1 MKLILKNCP
10 KCYNEFNAYSIW
22 GTKKFC
28 SRKCGNSRKKTEEQK
43 NKIAQSVKNSLKA
56 IAVREEKKGKLITIS
71 KTCPICEKFFS
82 VSPSKDSKIYCS
94 RDCYLNDSDHKYRS
108 QTSGGYRPG
117 SGRSKSGY
125 YKGIYCGSTYELCW
139 VIYNLDYGIKFS
151 RFEGVLQNRDLKYY
165 PDFLLDDGKTIIE
178 IKGFEKQN
186 LVERKTR
193 LAESFGYHVK
203 VLRFEDLKF
212 AFNYVKEKY
221 TNKFHTLYDG
231 YKPNYTYVCSHC
243 KNKFTRD
250 KNLKT
255 DVVFCSRQ
263 CSGRGHKGR
272 VKF

>member
-1 MKLILKNCP
+1 MKTCP
-10 KCYNEFNAYSIW
+10 KCEIEHSNN
-22 GTKKFC
+22 GKFC
-28 SRKCGNSRKKTEEQK
+28 SRSCANSRGPRTEDFK
-43 NKIAQSVKNSLKA
+43 ISVRNKLLGKVGLPNIN
-56 IAVREEKKGKLITIS
+56 KGKYLVERI
-71 KTCPICEKFFS
+71 S
-82 VSPSKDSKIYCS
+82 VSCLHCNTNFITKASEPNKYCS
-94 RDCYLNDSDHKYRS
+94 NICRVQKA
-108 QTSGGYRPG
+108 GGCRPG

-139 VIYNLDYGIKFS
+139 VIYNLDHGIKFS

-178 IKGFEKQN
+178 IKGYEKQN

-193 LAESFGYHVK
+193 LAESFGYNVK
-203 VLRFEDLKF
+203 VLRCEDLKF
-212 AFNYVKEKY
+212 AFIYVKEKY

-231 YKPNYTYVCSHC
+231 YRPNYTYVCSHC
-243 KNKFTRD
+243 KNEFTRD

-263 CSGRGHKGR
+263 CSGRGHRGR